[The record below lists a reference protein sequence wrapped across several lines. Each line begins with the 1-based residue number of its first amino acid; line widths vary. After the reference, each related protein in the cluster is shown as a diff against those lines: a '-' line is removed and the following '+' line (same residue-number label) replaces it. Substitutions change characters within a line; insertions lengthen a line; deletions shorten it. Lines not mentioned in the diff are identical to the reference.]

1 MTIKEVARLAGV
13 SSAAVSRY
21 LNGGPLSKEKKE
33 RISWAID
40 ETGYRPNLMAKTM
53 RTGKVKVVGI
63 IVPRIFSESVNQ
75 IMDGIAE
82 ELRERDYM
90 TLLGYSDSK
99 KDRELQYLSIMQ
111 SNRVAGII
119 LMATTLSEI
128 KRQTL
133 ESCSVPL
140 VITGQELEGLP
151 CVFHDDRGA
160 ARELTARMIEKG
172 RKRIVYIGVTE
183 EDRAAGLE
191 RRIGVQ
197 EALRAAGLD
206 AEGLPCETADFNAQ
220 SGYEAMCRLLDRCP
234 EPDGVICA
242 TDIIAHGAMKAL
254 KERGMKIPEDVSIAG
269 VGDNWADMISV
280 PTLTTARLH
289 QRRCGAEAVRMLL
302 SMIEGEEP
310 GEQKTDT
317 SDRKVRLGYGII
329 ERESL

>member
-21 LNGGPLSKEKKE
+21 LSGGPLSKEKKE
-33 RISWAID
+33 RISRAID

-160 ARELTARMIEKG
+160 VRELTARMIEKG

-220 SGYEAMCRLLDRCP
+220 GGYEAMCRLLDRCP

-242 TDIIAHGAMKAL
+242 TDIIL
-254 KERGMKIPEDVSIAG
+254 V
-269 VGDNWADMISV
+269 
-280 PTLTTARLH
+280 
-289 QRRCGAEAVRMLL
+289 
-302 SMIEGEEP
+302 
-310 GEQKTDT
+310 
-317 SDRKVRLGYGII
+317 
-329 ERESL
+329 

>member
-1 MTIKEVARLAGV
+1 
-13 SSAAVSRY
+13 
-21 LNGGPLSKEKKE
+21 
-33 RISWAID
+33 
-40 ETGYRPNLMAKTM
+40 
-53 RTGKVKVVGI
+53 
-63 IVPRIFSESVNQ
+63 
-75 IMDGIAE
+75 
-82 ELRERDYM
+82 
-90 TLLGYSDSK
+90 
-99 KDRELQYLSIMQ
+99 
-111 SNRVAGII
+111 
-119 LMATTLSEI
+119 
-128 KRQTL
+128 
-133 ESCSVPL
+133 
-140 VITGQELEGLP
+140 
-151 CVFHDDRGA
+151 
-160 ARELTARMIEKG
+160 MIEKG

-289 QRRCGAEAVRMLL
+289 QRRCGAEAARILL
-302 SMIEGEEP
+302 SMIEGESQVNRRPILVTVRP
-310 GEQKTDT
+310 GSGTGSSRESP
-317 SDRKVRLGYGII
+317 SDRSGPGDMNDKK
-329 ERESL
+329 E